1 MGVLSNDLN
10 PDTWVGLTFPLGRS
24 EGVGF
29 FNQSKTLV
37 EQSLSNLE
45 NLLKTI
51 PGERVQQPLFGSKLH
66 HILFEQI
73 DGDIEEEV
81 KSTIED
87 AVPIWLPYITIVN
100 VSVNQDM
107 TNPNLISV
115 RIKFSTTLDP
125 ENLDTLTLPFNTTPG

>member
-45 NLLKTI
+45 NLLKTN

-73 DGDIEEEV
+73 DGDIEEEI
-81 KSTIED
+81 KSAIDD
-87 AVPIWLPYITIVN
+87 AVKTWLPYITISD

-125 ENLDTLTLPFNTTPG
+125 ENLETLTLPFNTTPG

>member
-1 MGVLSNDLN
+1 LSNDLN
-10 PDTWVGLTFPLGRS
+10 PDTWIGLTFPLGRN

-37 EQSLSNLE
+37 EQSMSNLE

-51 PGERVQQPLFGSKLH
+51 PGERVSQPLFGSKLH

-73 DGDIEEEV
+73 DGDIEEEI
-81 KSTIED
+81 KSAIDD
-87 AVPIWLPYITIVN
+87 AVKTWLPYITISD

-125 ENLDTLTLPFNTTPG
+125 ENLETLTLPFNTTPG